1 MGINFQNLCEI
12 SLDSFLKTCLSSKS
26 IRQCIRE
33 NRSRKQ
39 ARKGITN
46 PEANEFEIVQCSTEV
61 NIQTKYTDV
70 CVVLKKNLIFFF
82 ESLFTVQKRLFYSK
96 CSFKASLESPF
107 NIVRR

>member
-12 SLDSFLKTCLSSKS
+12 SLDSFFKTCLSSKS

-70 CVVLKKNLIFFF
+70 CVVLKKNLIFFLRVYL
-82 ESLFTVQKRLFYSK
+82 LFKKGYSTQNAV
-96 CSFKASLESPF
+96 SRHL
-107 NIVRR
+107 